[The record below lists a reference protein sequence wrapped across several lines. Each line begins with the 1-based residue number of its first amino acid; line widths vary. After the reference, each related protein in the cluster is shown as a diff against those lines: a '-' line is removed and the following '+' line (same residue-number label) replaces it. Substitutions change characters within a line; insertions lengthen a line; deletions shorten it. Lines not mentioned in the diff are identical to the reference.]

1 MAKKGAERGEERGAR
16 RKTGNDPNRDGTL
29 QEIEEKGQRG
39 QILAAGAKNVGRA
52 NIAGADRAEVC
63 SARHARQ
70 NEAERNRAA
79 NIAEQKGENAW
90 KHVGKPFWRKG
101 DGNLAFRRRRG
112 NPLILLFCRAG
123 VAPEIVSQFEFQ

>member
-52 NIAGADRAEVC
+52 NITGSDCAQIRGFSETSQD
-63 SARHARQ
+63 
-70 NEAERNRAA
+70 EAERNRAA
-79 NIAEQKGENAW
+79 SIAE
-90 KHVGKPFWRKG
+90 
-101 DGNLAFRRRRG
+101 
-112 NPLILLFCRAG
+112 
-123 VAPEIVSQFEFQ
+123 